1 MLTDLTDS
9 RNPMA
14 HNSQPTTSLFVG
26 LDFGGSGTRAAL
38 ATAEGELLA
47 FGRGGPSGHTGS
59 GPAQRRLLGR
69 ALDAALAPIAP
80 LIADRPAVISAGTT
94 GLSLPGRRD
103 AIALELNV
111 RFPPATIRVTNDA
124 LIALWGGLAGRQG
137 VAVLAGTGSIA
148 LARAADGREARAGGW
163 GYLLGDEGGAFWLGR
178 AALASLLRVLE
189 GRQAHGLLTRSLLTA
204 LRLDPA
210 TAAVPDVVAWT
221 NVGPRPARPGP
232 TGTTAA
238 SSGDTVARIG
248 GLAPLVSRAADD
260 GDPLAVDLL
269 CQAGHALAEMASAA
283 TRQLWPATL
292 PDSLAVVCRGGLWAA
307 GDALVQPFTT
317 ALAER
322 GLPTHLTA
330 ALLPPVGG
338 ALLLALGAPTRVP
351 APAVLDRLA
360 AGFSGP
366 AGL

>member
-9 RNPMA
+9 RKPMA

-59 GPAQRRLLGR
+59 GPAQRRLLVR

-204 LRLDPA
+204 LCLDSA
-210 TAAVPDVVAWT
+210 TPAVPDVVAWT

-232 TGTTAA
+232 TGTSAA

-248 GLAPLVSRAADD
+248 DLSPLVSRAADD
-260 GDPLAVDLL
+260 GDSLAVDLL